1 MISADRLRAL
11 VEDQG
16 QPVGV
21 DAAAPPSPS
30 PRDAVAAGSIRVGAL
45 MKRESLMSGWD
56 AVGRM
61 ANVHRSN
68 RRFAVAALRSPLCG
82 RRFAGRGMISAG
94 QVHELPDDHTL
105 LFAQ

>member
-68 RRFAVAALRSPLCG
+68 RRFAVAALRSPL
-82 RRFAGRGMISAG
+82 RGEGNDQRWSS
-94 QVHELPDDHTL
+94 T
-105 LFAQ
+105 